1 MTDGVPILNNV
12 SCFSLAPELAN
23 ISTALTSVEKQVL
36 PLLCVK
42 NYIGE
47 TALMQAARVP
57 GPDAFRSIAKLLT
70 IDQVIK
76 QMVL

>member
-1 MTDGVPILNNV
+1 MTDGELILNNV
-12 SCFSLAPELAN
+12 SCFSLAPDLFN
-23 ISTALTSVEKQVL
+23 ISAALASVDKQVL

-42 NYIGE
+42 NFVGE
-47 TALMQAARVP
+47 TTLMHAARVP

-76 QMVL
+76 QMAF